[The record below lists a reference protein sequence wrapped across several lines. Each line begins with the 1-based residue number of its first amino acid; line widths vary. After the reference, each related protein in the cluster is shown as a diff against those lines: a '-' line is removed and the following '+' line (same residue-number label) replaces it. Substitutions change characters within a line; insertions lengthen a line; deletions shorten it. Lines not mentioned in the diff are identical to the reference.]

1 MAVRKQIADKELHRN
16 NQYTQTMKK
25 ILLISLIISVF
36 GVSCSGR
43 NNITEKAKIQEVIE
57 NHDKTLIFVW
67 AEYCEASK
75 MMLEQ
80 NIQPYLERL
89 EKNDVGIVV
98 MYYGGEEVVASLSS
112 SNRLI
117 LTSDIRIPLLVK
129 RDANKT
135 MKSLLKN
142 FRKTQAMPI
151 PLLVD
156 KNGIV
161 LNYDEN
167 GSSSYVEIFKAAE

>member
-1 MAVRKQIADKELHRN
+1 
-16 NQYTQTMKK
+16 MKK
-25 ILLISLIISVF
+25 ILLIFFIISMF
-36 GVSCSGR
+36 GVSCSCQ
-43 NNITEKAKIQEVIE
+43 NNSTEKDKSKIQEVIAK
-57 NHDKTLIFVW
+57 HDKTLIFVW

-75 MMLEQ
+75 KMFKQ

-89 EKNDVGIVV
+89 GKNGVGIVV
-98 MYYGGEEVVASLSS
+98 IYYGGEDAVANLSS
-112 SNRLI
+112 TDRLI
-117 LTSDIRIPLLVK
+117 ITTDIRTPLLVK

-142 FRKTQAMPI
+142 FKKTQAMPI

-161 LNYDEN
+161 LNYDEED
-167 GSSSYVEIFKAAE
+167 GHLSYAEIFKAAE

>member
-1 MAVRKQIADKELHRN
+1 
-16 NQYTQTMKK
+16 MKN
-25 ILLISLIISVF
+25 IFLISLIVSML
-36 GVSCSGR
+36 GVSCSSQ
-43 NNITEKAKIQEVIE
+43 NNIMEKEKIQEVIE
-57 NHDKTLIFVW
+57 THDKTLIFVW

-75 MMLEQ
+75 MMLEH
-80 NIQPYLERL
+80 NIQPYLEGL

-98 MYYGGEEVVASLSS
+98 IYYGEEESVASLLS

-142 FRKTQAMPI
+142 YRKTQAMPI

-167 GSSSYVEIFKAAE
+167 GSLSYVEIFKAAE

>member
-1 MAVRKQIADKELHRN
+1 
-16 NQYTQTMKK
+16 MKN
-25 ILLISLIISVF
+25 IFLISLIISML
-36 GVSCSGR
+36 GVSCSSR
-43 NNITEKAKIQEVIE
+43 NNIMEKEKIQEVIE
-57 NHDKTLIFVW
+57 THDKTLIFVW

-75 MMLEQ
+75 MMLEH
-80 NIQPYLERL
+80 NIQPYLEGL

-98 MYYGGEEVVASLSS
+98 IYYGEEETVAHLSS
-112 SNRLI
+112 NDRLI
-117 LTSDIRIPLLVK
+117 ITSDIRFPLLVK

-142 FRKTQAMPI
+142 YRKTQAMPI

-167 GSSSYVEIFKAAE
+167 GSLSYMEIFNAAE

>member
-1 MAVRKQIADKELHRN
+1 
-16 NQYTQTMKK
+16 MKN
-25 ILLISLIISVF
+25 IFLISLIISML
-36 GVSCSGR
+36 GVSCSSR
-43 NNITEKAKIQEVIE
+43 NNIMEKEKIQEVIE
-57 NHDKTLIFVW
+57 THDKTLIFVW

-75 MMLEQ
+75 MMLEH
-80 NIQPYLERL
+80 NIQPYLEGL

-98 MYYGGEEVVASLSS
+98 IYYGEEETVAHLA
-112 SNRLI
+112 SNDRLI
-117 LTSDIRIPLLVK
+117 ITSDIRFPLLVK

-142 FRKTQAMPI
+142 YRKTQAMPI

-167 GSSSYVEIFKAAE
+167 GSLSYMEIFNAAE